1 MGTAAISHLRYDLN
15 KYALSLRKTATLAST
30 FFIESPLVR
39 FEYLQE
45 IENTINDIT
54 HRFNSSYDIN
64 EKTRLIN
71 ELKMES
77 ETARKEYQLF
87 RQGNYDKYITT
98 DIFEEHGL
106 IKYVNLSFDIVASV
120 GQVVGGVGAL
130 KFGKVV
136 HSNRIKGIGVT
147 LVAHGANNFYE
158 SLSPLFF
165 NEYDSGPI
173 RELYRVIAKKMGGD
187 INSADYAYS
196 IVDFSITAYGGYS
209 GMKIVPKYNR
219 LIRPSLG
226 NRPGTGRLF
235 HYTSVDFKNK
245 FSLKPT
251 PLKIIQISSTVKK
264 FKVTFYDEK
273 YKF

>member
-64 EKTRLIN
+64 EKARLIN
-71 ELKMES
+71 ELKME
-77 ETARKEYQLF
+77 
-87 RQGNYDKYITT
+87 
-98 DIFEEHGL
+98 
-106 IKYVNLSFDIVASV
+106 
-120 GQVVGGVGAL
+120 
-130 KFGKVV
+130 VV

-264 FKVTFYDEK
+264 FKVTFYDENTNLRIK
-273 YKF
+273 HGLNNHMPHQLLMNISGTTTGAGIQ